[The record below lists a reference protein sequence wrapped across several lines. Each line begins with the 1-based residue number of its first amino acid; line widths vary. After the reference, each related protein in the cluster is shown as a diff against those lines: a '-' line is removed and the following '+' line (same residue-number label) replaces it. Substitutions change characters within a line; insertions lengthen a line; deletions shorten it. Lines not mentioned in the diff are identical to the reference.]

1 MPGSHPGYSAVFMFM
16 GTEKTLLANWK
27 VPTWGIFYRAVQKLW
42 PRGAMHFHVDH
53 TVQFEFALIT
63 RYILNSLIVRS
74 KKLKF
79 WIENISLLHLKKL
92 NCVFV
97 IMNQQVYAWMPP
109 AALRG
114 PLRGAFC
121 YRRAYFITSSLAS
134 WQVSV
139 KQIIFGTI
147 FFKLYRTIKEFQIA
161 PRDQCKFKLYR
172 VVNVKVHCTVW
183 SVFLHRAK
191 KGTHEKIWN

>member
-1 MPGSHPGYSAVFMFM
+1 
-16 GTEKTLLANWK
+16 
-27 VPTWGIFYRAVQKLW
+27 
-42 PRGAMHFHVDH
+42 
-53 TVQFEFALIT
+53 
-63 RYILNSLIVRS
+63 
-74 KKLKF
+74 
-79 WIENISLLHLKKL
+79 
-92 NCVFV
+92 
-97 IMNQQVYAWMPP
+97 MNQQVFAWMPP

-139 KQIIFGTI
+139 KQILFGTI

-172 VVNVKVHCTVW
+172 VVNVKVHCTAW
-183 SVFLHRAK
+183 SEFLHRAK
-191 KGTHEKIWN
+191 KGTPFQILHCMLQFGILHATIGFYCPLGSVLVSFITTQPHILLDDAMSELDLEHPDRKGAATTLLMGINETNFRLSILDPNY